1 MNDSLIHRRGA
12 NSFRRWMKRNHLRMK
27 HKALDGH
34 ARVRLTPVMPMAS
47 KIMLAMFLFII
58 LVEVIACFAVAWAYL
73 TQGVQ

>member
-1 MNDSLIHRRGA
+1 MSDSLMHRRGA
-12 NSFRRWMKRNHLRMK
+12 NSIRRWIKRNNKRLK
-27 HKALDGH
+27 YKAMDGH

-73 TQGVQ
+73 TRGI